1 MGFVSTY
8 CVLNGLKLG
17 DSRGLEDAGSALRA
31 LWLVTLD
38 VDPPRDWAGSTWWA
52 AGLALSRCLI
62 SASHVFPTLC
72 PGIEEGVYCGLHSM
86 LQATSCHASLTK
98 TL

>member
-8 CVLNGLKLG
+8 CVLGGSKLG
-17 DSRGLEDAGSALRA
+17 DPRGLEDAGSALRV

-38 VDPPRDWAGSTWWA
+38 VDPPRDRVSSPWWV

-62 SASHVFPTLC
+62 NAGHVFPTLS
-72 PGIEEGVYCGLHSM
+72 PGSGGGVYCGLHSM
-86 LQATSCHASLTK
+86 WKATSRHASLTK